1 MDSKKIRTDLVL
13 ATGTQVFV
21 KLVGYIVITIL
32 VRYLSK
38 DEMGVFL
45 FAASLATF
53 FALFTSMGTAQYLI
67 REVSEKPQQALKSF
81 SRVFSLRLILQ
92 VIFFFILNGFVYL
105 TKPDILETVILTSI
119 YVFLEDLY
127 FTVSLFFLGLRQV
140 IYRTITHISAK
151 ILLLGLILLV
161 TRFKVSLNLILV
173 CFILAN
179 LFLIIFSLLVVWFK
193 DGRFYLYWNRTV
205 FIKILR
211 ISFPFFIITFLS
223 SVQLNIDTLML
234 GYMRSYSTVATY
246 TTGAKLFEV
255 SQFVIRPIPMVF
267 FPISAGLIVH
277 QNWNQAKNL
286 FQKLLLVTGVFGIIV
301 TILVLI
307 TADLAVSI
315 IFGDAYFET
324 TQIVRVLFLSVPF
337 LFMGVIC
344 LFYSNA
350 LHIESKAMWVL
361 VVGVLCNI
369 TLNFI
374 GIYYIGIVG
383 AAWSTVISQTIITIA
398 LIILNFRYLLAGKQ
412 QAALEAQP
420 LLLIDE

>member
-13 ATGTQVFV
+13 ATGTQFFV
-21 KLVGYIVITIL
+21 KLVGYVIITIL
-32 VRYLSK
+32 VRYLTK

-53 FALFTSMGTAQYLI
+53 FALFTSMGTDQYLI
-67 REVSEKPQQALKSF
+67 REVSEKPQRALKSF
-81 SRVFSLRLILQ
+81 SRVFSLRLLLQ
-92 VIFFFILNGFVYL
+92 VAFFIIINFFVFL
-105 TKPDILETVILTSI
+105 TKPDVLETVVLTSV

-140 IYRTITHISAK
+140 IYRAVTHISAK
-151 ILLLGLILLV
+151 ILLLALIILV
-161 TRFKVSLNLILV
+161 TRMRVSLNLILM
-173 CFILAN
+173 CFILSN
-179 LFLIIFSLLVVWFK
+179 LFLIIFSLLMVWFK
-193 DGRFYLYWNRTV
+193 DGRFYLYWNRAFFT
-205 FIKILR
+205 KILR

-234 GYMRSYSTVATY
+234 GYMRSYSTVATF

-255 SQFVIRPIPMVF
+255 SQFVIRPLPMIF

-277 QNWNQAKNL
+277 QNWKQAKNL
-286 FQKLLLVTGVFGIIV
+286 FQKLLLVTGAFGIIV

-307 TADLAVSI
+307 TADLLVSI
-315 IFGDAYFET
+315 IFGEAYFET

-350 LHIESKAMWVL
+350 QHIERKAMWVL
-361 VVGVLCNI
+361 VAGVLGNI
-369 TLNFI
+369 ILNIF
-374 GIYYIGIVG
+374 GIYYFGIVG
-383 AAWSTVISQTIITIA
+383 PAWATVISQTFITVS
-398 LIILNFRYLLAGKQ
+398 LIYLNFHHLQVGKNR
-412 QAALEAQP
+412 AELKAMP
-420 LLLIDE
+420 MLLLEE